1 MGRGGESMNFI
12 YILLGIHLLLMLMIT
27 AELIST
33 KKEIIELKNQM
44 RNYFENRR

>member
-1 MGRGGESMNFI
+1 MIFI

-33 KKEIIELKNQM
+33 KKEIIELKNQI

>member
-1 MGRGGESMNFI
+1 MTFI
-12 YILLGIHLLLMLMIT
+12 YILLGIHLLFMLMIT

-33 KKEIIELKNQM
+33 KKEIIELKNQI

>member
-1 MGRGGESMNFI
+1 MTFI

-33 KKEIIELKNQM
+33 KKEIIELKNQI

>member
-1 MGRGGESMNFI
+1 MIYI
-12 YILLGIHLLLMLMIT
+12 YILLGIHLLLMLIMA

-33 KKEIIELKNQM
+33 KKEIIELKNQI